1 MFLWGI
7 VAGNMISLLGGGGGG
22 DKIAIIIGE
31 CCNVVNIIQSYDVC
45 ACFYKIDVRGR
56 IFE

>member
-1 MFLWGI
+1 MFVPLGYSCRKHDI
-7 VAGNMISLLGGGGGG
+7 IGGGGGG